1 MNKFSLIVVTA
12 VLALATACNQ
22 ANNKQENQTDT
33 LQKTS
38 ANQPDNV
45 TIYEK
50 AGIIKLRDPK
60 AVMFGYRQPGDDVF
74 EFTLNDVG
82 KYAGHVCAGISSA
95 FLLTKQALDLL
106 YPGDEMPVRG
116 QTSVVASDQTAH
128 LEVASYIVRASA
140 HGEEEI
146 AGIATVDTTLRMGTG
161 KVTLIF
167 KRLDNGKMAKAV
179 FNKTVLMPGDKM
191 QKMLAL
197 KQKVINGTAT
207 TEEKKQFT
215 ENVQKAVI
223 KIITDAPEGLL
234 TVKECTDYVF

>member
-116 QTSVVASDQTAH
+116 QISVVASDQTAH

>member
-38 ANQPDNV
+38 ANHPDNV

-116 QTSVVASDQTAH
+116 QISVVASDQTAH